1 MIDDF
6 SDIQRIISSIRTLTC
21 DFSKNLPHSLDL
33 HQYLLTLMKIRSAL
47 PEVNNARNK
56 SAVNIEAEL
65 KLFVPVYIHYIDEIP
80 EEQIVSLVDEC
91 ERSLYFNFELIRAIK
106 ETVKKRKHNDMAA
119 VASSSS

>member
-6 SDIQRIISSIRTLTC
+6 DDIQRIISSIRTLTC

-65 KLFVPVYIHYIDEIP
+65 KLFVPIYLQYIDEIP
-80 EEQIVSLVDEC
+80 EEQIVSLVEEC
-91 ERSLYFNFELIRAIK
+91 ERGLYFNFELIRAIK
-106 ETVKKRKHNDMAA
+106 ETIRKRKHNDMAE
-119 VASSSS
+119 VASSGS

>member
-6 SDIQRIISSIRTLTC
+6 DDIQRIISSIRTLTC

-65 KLFVPVYIHYIDEIP
+65 KLFVPIYL
-80 EEQIVSLVDEC
+80 Q
-91 ERSLYFNFELIRAIK
+91 
-106 ETVKKRKHNDMAA
+106 
-119 VASSSS
+119 